1 MLAGVALY
9 SCEGPAGK
17 DGVNGQDGIDGENGE
32 NGTAVCQVCHAS
44 DQEMAIKVAQYNKS
58 FHANGENAAYANRS
72 GCTKCH
78 TSQGFV
84 DFASTG
90 TPAASYTNPL
100 QQNCYTCHQV
110 HKTYTEAD
118 WTLTTKTAV
127 VLDHHTG
134 TDASK
139 YTFDKG
145 NSNLCANCH
154 QGRTLTPALPDVGG
168 ADVTLTSGQ
177 TRWGL
182 HHGPM
187 ANILLGNGGYE
198 IAGTISYSTNVH
210 AAISNGCVNCHMST
224 PYGTMAGGHN
234 LGMVFDQHGTEL
246 LNITGCSPCHANG
259 TTAEQTALRLKV
271 TNFQASTQALLD
283 ELEAKLITAGIYST
297 TTELAVAGTYSANV
311 AGAYINWLTVKE
323 DKSLGVHN
331 PQYTKALLQN
341 AIESLP

>member
-1 MLAGVALY
+1 MLSGVVLY

-17 DGVNGQDGIDGENGE
+17 DGVNGQDGIDGAT
-32 NGTAVCQVCHAS
+32 GTAQCQVCHNK
-44 DQEMAIKVAQYNKS
+44 DQDMAIKVDQYNAS
-58 FHANGENAAYANRS
+58 FHANGENAAYANRT

-84 DFASTG
+84 DFATTG

-110 HKTYTEAD
+110 HKTYTTAD
-118 WTLTTKTAV
+118 WTLTTSTAV
-127 VLDHHTG
+127 VLEHHTG
-134 TDASK
+134 TDATK
-139 YTFDKG
+139 YTYNKG

-154 QGRTLTPALPDVGG
+154 QGRTLSPALPAVGG
-168 ADVTLTSGQ
+168 ADVNLANN
-177 TRWGL
+177 RWGT

-187 ANILLGNGGYE
+187 ANVLIGNGGYE
-198 IAGTISYSTNVH
+198 VTGSVSYSTNVH
-210 AAISNGCVNCHMST
+210 ASITTGCVNCHMAT

-259 TTAEQTALRLKV
+259 TTAEQSALRLKV
-271 TNFQASTQALLD
+271 TNFQATTQTLLNT
-283 ELEAKLITAGIYST
+283 LEAKLITAGIYDAAT
-297 TTELAVAGTYSANV
+297 GLNKLGTFSANV
-311 AGAYINWLTVKE
+311 AGAYINYQTVKE

-341 AIESLP
+341 AIDALP